1 MGWGI
6 LHWSGSSDMSNNISR
21 GGIMGNQD
29 FFSKYSKPALF
40 VMLVVL
46 FLGGFAYRKMETL
59 LFPDVVFP
67 KIRIIADNGEQPID
81 KMLITVTRPLET
93 AIKRVNGIES
103 VRSSTNRG
111 SCTIEAFFSWNT
123 DIDIARMQL
132 EARINEIKNI
142 LPSTASLTI
151 EAMSQNIYP
160 VIGYTL
166 ESDKYG
172 QVEMRNA
179 AMFFA
184 RPRFSEVPGISN
196 VVVRGGKTKEFVI
209 IPDAMKMIRLGFTV
223 QNLTDILG
231 KTNFI
236 ESNGLLSDYRRLYL
250 TVTDSRISTLEDLR
264 NLVIRSDRNRII
276 RLSDI
281 AAIEFQEQQ
290 EFIRIN
296 ANGRDA
302 VILDL
307 VKQKGANL
315 VDFVEKIKTKARDIQ
330 EQLPAGMVL
339 KPYYDQSVFVTE
351 SINSVLRAI
360 YEGLFLALL
369 VVVLFLRSFRAS
381 LNVIIIIP
389 VTLALT
395 LVVLHLAGITLNIMS
410 LGAIAASI
418 GLIIDD
424 AIVVIE
430 QIHRVHEENPDKK
443 LNEVVSGTIRMLFP
457 AMLGSSLST
466 IVIFFPFVMM
476 SGVAGSFFRE
486 LTTTMEIT
494 LVCSFLTT
502 WLGLPALHLL
512 LGYKHRK
519 KGISPEQKN
528 RQYNLSWLIWFFDKP
543 LYATGFVLFL
553 GVSAFF
559 LIPRL
564 NTGFL
569 PVLDEGTIVFD
580 YLTPPGTS
588 LDASDA
594 MMRRVD
600 TLVLHYPDVA
610 TYMRRTGTNMSS
622 SISMASGVIPPNEG
636 DYLIQLKPGINRSTE
651 AVISE
656 LREKV
661 SAQEPALTIEF
672 GQRIADL
679 LGDLIGRPE
688 PVEIKIFGDDKNVL
702 ESLAVHTQEILK
714 KIRGVAD
721 INNGIIV
728 EGPTVTIIPDEEKLM
743 EFHLNSAD
751 LHEQLKAYNEGV
763 EVGEVQSGE
772 QMLKILLRFSSFR
785 ENSLEKIL
793 NQPIFTPDG
802 SFRPLRDFA
811 RVDVSKGT
819 PDITR
824 EDLKSN
830 IVVTARL
837 ENTDLGTAVRK
848 IKATLG
854 RELIMPSGYYIVYG
868 GTWAQQQSS
877 FTELLLILLAATV
890 LVFSVLL
897 LLFRDFRIPLLI
909 IFISLLGTT
918 GCIWALFISG
928 IQLNVG
934 SYTGIIMIVGIIA
947 ENAIFTV
954 NQFKMNLK
962 SSGGDV
968 DASIRYAI
976 SLRIRPKLMTAIG
989 AILALTPLALGI
1001 GVGAQMQQPLAIAVI
1016 GGFVIALP
1024 LLLFVFPSLL
1034 RLLYSRH

>member
-1 MGWGI
+1 MF
-6 LHWSGSSDMSNNISR
+6 
-21 GGIMGNQD
+21 NQD
-29 FFSKYSKPALF
+29 YYRKYTKPTIF
-40 VMLVVL
+40 VLLVL
-46 FLGGFAYRKMETL
+46 LLLGGFAYRNMETL

-81 KMLITVTRPLET
+81 KMLITVTRPLEI
-93 AIKRVNGIES
+93 AIKRVNGIVT

-111 SCTIEAFFSWNT
+111 SCTIEAYFEWKT
-123 DIDIARMQL
+123 DVNVARMQL

-142 LPSTASLTI
+142 LPLTTNLVI

-172 QVEMRNA
+172 QVEMRNV

-184 RPRFSEVPGISN
+184 RPRFSQVQGISN
-196 VVVRGGKTKEFVI
+196 VFVRGGKTKEFVI
-209 IPDAMKMIRLGFTV
+209 KPDPMKMVQLAV
-223 QNLTDILG
+223 NPQNLIDVLG

-250 TVTDSRISTLEDLR
+250 SVTDSRIATLEDLR
-264 NLVIRSDRNRII
+264 QVVIRNDGNRII
-276 RLSDI
+276 RLGDL
-281 AAIEFQEQQ
+281 AVIEFQEQQ

-296 ANGRDA
+296 ANGREA
-302 VILDL
+302 VILDI
-307 VKQKGANL
+307 VKQKGTNL
-315 VDFVEKIKTKARDIQ
+315 LDFVKNVQEKAIQ
-330 EQLPAGMVL
+330 IQDQLPRGMVL
-339 KPYYDQSVFVTE
+339 KTYYNQSVFVTD

-360 YEGLFLALL
+360 YEGLILALL
-369 VVVLFLRSFRAS
+369 VVILFLRSFRAS

-395 LVVLHLAGITLNIMS
+395 LTVLYLCGITLNIMS

-430 QIHRVHEENPDKK
+430 QIHRVHEENPEKDQQS
-443 LNEVVSGTIRMLFP
+443 VVRDTIKMLFP
-457 AMLGSSLST
+457 AMVGSSLST

-486 LTTTMEIT
+486 LTATMEIT
-494 LVCSFLTT
+494 LVCSFFAT
-502 WLGLPALHLL
+502 WLGLPALHLA

-519 KGISPEQKN
+519 KAGIDGAEKASGKN
-528 RQYNLSWLIWFFDKP
+528 SLGWLIWFFDKP
-543 LYATGFVLFL
+543 AFAIGFILILV
-553 GVSAFF
+553 AIAMF

-569 PVLDEGTIVFD
+569 PILDEGTIVFD
-580 YLTPPGTS
+580 YLTPPGTA

-600 TLVLHYPDVA
+600 TVILHHKDVA

-622 SISMASGVIPPNEG
+622 SISMATGVIPPNEG
-636 DYLIQLKPGINRSTE
+636 DYLIQLKPGIDRKTE
-651 AVISE
+651 DVISE
-656 LREKV
+656 LRQKV
-661 SAQEPALTIEF
+661 SAREPALVIEF

-688 PVEIKIFGDDKNVL
+688 PIEIKIFGDDRAVL
-702 ESLAVHTQEILK
+702 EDLAIRAQGLLSKVKGIADLK
-714 KIRGVAD
+714 
-721 INNGIIV
+721 NGIIV
-728 EGPTVTIIPDEEKLM
+728 EGPSISIIPDEARLAQ
-743 EFHLNSAD
+743 FHLSPAD
-751 LHEQLKAYNEGV
+751 LQTQLQAQNEGV
-763 EVGEVQSGE
+763 KVGEVQSGE
-772 QMLKILLRFSSFR
+772 QMLKILLRFTDFR
-785 ENSLEKIL
+785 ENFLERIL
-793 NQPIFTPDG
+793 DQPIFSPDG
-802 SFRPLRDFA
+802 SYRPLEYFA
-811 RVDVSKGT
+811 RAELSKGF
-819 PDITR
+819 PDVTR

-837 ENTDLGTAVRK
+837 ENRDLGSAMNE
-848 IKATLG
+848 IKSTLAAS
-854 RELIMPSGYYIVYG
+854 LIIPPGYYLEYG
-868 GTWAQQQSS
+868 GTYAQQQSS
-877 FTELLLILLAATV
+877 FKELLMILLTAIV
-890 LVFSVLL
+890 LVFVVLL
-897 LLFRDFRIPLLI
+897 FLFRDFRIPLLV
-909 IFISLLGTT
+909 IFISVLGTA
-918 GCIWALFISG
+918 GCVLALYITG

-954 NQFKMNLK
+954 NQFMVTMK
-962 SSGGDV
+962 STSGDV

-989 AILALTPLALGI
+989 AILALSPLALGI

-1016 GGFVIALP
+1016 GGFIVAMP
-1024 LLLFVFPSLL
+1024 LLLFVFPTLL
-1034 RLLYSRH
+1034 RLVFYRSAGSHAGNKQISDF

>member
-1 MGWGI
+1 MINQGFY
-6 LHWSGSSDMSNNISR
+6 SR
-21 GGIMGNQD
+21 
-29 FFSKYSKPALF
+29 YTKPTIF
-40 VMLVVL
+40 VLMVL
-46 FLGGFAYRKMETL
+46 LILGGFAYSKMETL

-81 KMLITVTRPLET
+81 KMLITVTRPLEI
-93 AIKRVNGIES
+93 AVKRVNGIET

-111 SCTIEAFFSWNT
+111 SCTIEAYFKWNT
-123 DIDIARMQL
+123 DINVARTQL

-142 LPSTASLTI
+142 LPSTANLVI

-172 QVEMRNA
+172 QVEMKNV

-184 RPRFSEVPGISN
+184 KPRFSEVQGISN
-196 VVVRGGKTKEFVI
+196 VFVRGGKTKEFVI
-209 IPDAMKMIRLGFTV
+209 KPDPMKMV
-223 QNLTDILG
+223 QLAVNPQTLIDVMG

-250 TVTDSRISTLEDLR
+250 SVTDSRINTLDDLK
-264 NLVIRSDRNRII
+264 NLVIRNDGNRII
-276 RLSDI
+276 RLGDL
-281 AAIEFQEQQ
+281 ARVEFMEQQ

-296 ANGRDA
+296 ANGREA
-302 VILDL
+302 VILDI
-307 VKQKGANL
+307 VKQKGTNL
-315 VDFVEKIKTKARDIQ
+315 LDFVKDIQVKAREIQ
-330 EQLPAGMVL
+330 QQLPPGMVL
-339 KPYYDQSVFVTE
+339 KTYYNQSVFVTD

-360 YEGLFLALL
+360 YEGLILALL
-369 VVVLFLRSFRAS
+369 VVILFLRSFRAS

-389 VTLALT
+389 VTLTLT
-395 LVVLHLAGITLNIMS
+395 LTVLYLSGITLNIMS

-430 QIHRVHEENPDKK
+430 QIHRVHEENPDKD
-443 LNEVVSGTIRMLFP
+443 NQTVVRDTIRMLFP
-457 AMLGSSLST
+457 AMVGSSLST

-486 LTTTMEIT
+486 LTATMEIT
-494 LVCSFLTT
+494 LVCSFFTT
-502 WLGLPALHLL
+502 WLGLPALHLA
-512 LGYKHRK
+512 LGFKHRK
-519 KGISPEQKN
+519 KTTAEPQGKSAGNKS
-528 RQYNLSWLIWFFDKP
+528 LGWLIWFFDKP
-543 LYATGFVLFL
+543 AFALGFIVLL
-553 GVSAFF
+553 AASAVL

-569 PVLDEGTIVFD
+569 PILDEGTIVFD
-580 YLTPPGTS
+580 YLTPPGTA

-600 TLVLHYPDVA
+600 TLILHHKDVA

-636 DYLIQLKPGINRSTE
+636 DYLIQLKPGINRKTE
-651 AVISE
+651 DVITE
-656 LREKV
+656 LRQRV

-688 PVEIKIFGDDKNVL
+688 PIEIKIFGDDRANL
-702 ESLAVHTQEILK
+702 ESLAVRTQELLSNVK
-714 KIRGVAD
+714 GVAD
-721 INNGIIV
+721 LKNGIVV
-728 EGPTVTIIPDEEKLM
+728 EGPSISLIPDEARLAQ
-743 EFHLNSAD
+743 FHLSAAD
-751 LHEQLKAYNEGV
+751 LQTQLQANNEGV
-763 EVGEVQSGE
+763 RVGEVQNGE
-772 QMLKILLRFSSFR
+772 QMLKILLRFTDFR
-785 ENSLEKIL
+785 ENFLDRIMD
-793 NQPIFTPDG
+793 QPVFSPDG
-802 SFRPLRDFA
+802 SYRPLAYFA
-811 RVDVSKGT
+811 RAELSKGT

-837 ENTDLGTAVRK
+837 EKRDLGSAVK
-848 IKATLG
+848 EIKTIL
-854 RELIMPSGYYIVYG
+854 ETKLIMPPGYYIVYG
-868 GTWAQQQSS
+868 GTYAQQQAS
-877 FTELLLILLAATV
+877 FNELLMILLTAIV

-897 LLFRDFRIPLLI
+897 FLFRDLRIPLLV
-909 IFISLLGTT
+909 IFISVLGTA
-918 GCIWALFISG
+918 GCVIALYITG

-954 NQFKMNLK
+954 NQFM
-962 SSGGDV
+962 STMQTTAGDV

-1016 GGFVIALP
+1016 GGFIVAMP
-1024 LLLFVFPSLL
+1024 LLLFVFPTLIRWVYFRQGKVSQV
-1034 RLLYSRH
+1034 